1 MYLNNRAIKDDLR
14 RFLLDLTVFFLFAA
28 GLLRR
33 FARVVLLLVGTPLRC
48 ALFRVGALRPERS
61 DLAAD
66 FLDLR
71 TMVKY
76 RK

>member
-1 MYLNNRAIKDDLR
+1 MYLNNRAIKEELR
-14 RFLLDLTVFFLFAA
+14 RLLLDLTVFFFLAA

-33 FARVVLLLVGTPLRC
+33 FVRVAPPLVEAPWCC

-76 RK
+76 RR